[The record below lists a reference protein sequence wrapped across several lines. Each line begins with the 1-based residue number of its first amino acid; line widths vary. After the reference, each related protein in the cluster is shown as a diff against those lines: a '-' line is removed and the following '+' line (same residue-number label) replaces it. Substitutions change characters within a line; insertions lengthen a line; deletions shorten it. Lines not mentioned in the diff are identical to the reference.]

1 LFADPARDGR
11 VPDIL
16 VGTNPGVVYTSGK
29 KIAEHG
35 GLDVDDRNV
44 LMLVSNPA
52 LKSSSVT
59 GTVATAQIAPTIL
72 KAIGYSPEEL
82 QAVLAEHTPSLPGL
96 LF

>member
-1 LFADPARDGR
+1 M
-11 VPDIL
+11 L
-16 VGTNPGVVYTSGK
+16 VGTNPGVVYTSGE

-35 GLDVDDRNV
+35 RLNVNDRSV
-44 LMLVSNPA
+44 PMLVSNPA

-72 KAIGYSPEEL
+72 KALGYSPEEW

-96 LF
+96 PL